1 MTKQINFSNSGE
13 IDPSKVKQAVF
24 SKIDFPL
31 AEDWWD
37 QIEAAFK
44 HSWNVDIGIRGV
56 IYEDQIEKYVYEQLR
71 KNDLLITSDQVSQII
86 GIMLHYIETS
96 GGYLDESEN
105 ASPKKEKKKP
115 APLKS
120 ELPCYLITYGS
131 GETELFYGV
140 FGKAWAFARSKSGR
154 FSVESYS

>member
-71 KNDLLITSDQVSQII
+71 KNNLLITSD
-86 GIMLHYIETS
+86 H
-96 GGYLDESEN
+96 
-105 ASPKKEKKKP
+105 
-115 APLKS
+115 APLYRD
-120 ELPCYLITYGS
+120 EWWI
-131 GETELFYGV
+131 
-140 FGKAWAFARSKSGR
+140 FG
-154 FSVESYS
+154 

>member
-71 KNDLLITSDQVSQII
+71 KNDLLITSEQVNQII

-96 GGYLDESEN
+96 GGYLEETEN
-105 ASPKKEKKKP
+105 AASKKEKP
-115 APLKS
+115 TPQKS
-120 ELPCYLITYGS
+120 DLPCYLITYGS
-131 GETELFYGV
+131 GETELFYGD
-140 FGKAWAFARSKSGR
+140 FRAAWVFARSKSGR